1 VSRLRIA
8 VLGGGN
14 GISAVLEG
22 FARLVGAGS
31 PLEVTAVVA
40 TADDGGSSGRLRRDR
55 GGLPPGD
62 LRTCLLA
69 LAGTGDRPFARLFA
83 HRYDGAGELA
93 GHALGNLILAALADM
108 EGGFLRGIAVAED
121 LLAANG
127 RVLPVTEGEVRLLGR
142 CRDGSQLTG
151 EATIGRA
158 TAIEEV
164 WLEPKDADPCPGVLA
179 AIRDADLVVVG
190 PGSLFTSI
198 LPVLLVEG
206 VADAVRR
213 ARGRRVLVANL
224 MSQPGETLDMQL
236 TDHLR
241 ALDAHVG
248 PGLVQDVL
256 VHEGPLDA
264 DRVTPYTQQGARPV
278 ESAMDSRPERVHR
291 AFLVTPAGK
300 IRHDAGRVSEALLRL
315 ARLAGQ
321 AAERLPARG
330 ALRRGI

>member
-1 VSRLRIA
+1 VSRLKVA

-22 FARLVGAGS
+22 FARKVAAGA
-31 PLEVTAVVA
+31 PLEITAVVA

-69 LAGTGDRPFARLFA
+69 LAGSGDRPFARLFA
-83 HRYDGAGELA
+83 HRYDGTGDLA

-108 EGGFLRGIAVAED
+108 EGGFLAGLAVAED

-127 RVLPVTEGEVRLLGR
+127 RVLPVTEHGVGLEGR
-142 CRDGSQLTG
+142 CEDGSRLSG
-151 EATIGRA
+151 EASIGRA
-158 TAIEEV
+158 TSIEEV
-164 WLEPKDADPCPGVLA
+164 WLTPGDVAAAPGVLE
-179 AIRDADLVVVG
+179 AIRRADLVVVG

-198 LPVLLVEG
+198 LPVLLVSG
-206 VADAVRR
+206 VAEAVRR
-213 ARGRRVLVANL
+213 ASGRRVLVANL

-236 TDHLR
+236 VDHLR

-248 PGLVQDVL
+248 EGLVQDIL

-264 DRVTPYTQQGARPV
+264 ERLVPYATQGARPV
-278 ESAMDSRPERVHR
+278 EVELDGRPESVHR
-291 AFLVTPAGK
+291 AFLVTSAGK
-300 IRHDAGRVSEALLRL
+300 IRHDSGRVSDALLRL
-315 ARLAGQ
+315 AR
-321 AAERLPARG
+321 PADSAPRSVP
-330 ALRRGI
+330 LRETARKGL

>member
-69 LAGTGDRPFARLFA
+69 LAGTGTGPSRACSRTA
-83 HRYDGAGELA
+83 TTGLA
-93 GHALGNLILAALADM
+93 SWPATPSGNLILAALADM

-142 CRDGSQLTG
+142 CRDGSQLSG
-151 EATIGRA
+151 EATIGRPPPSRRSGSNRRTPPPA
-158 TAIEEV
+158 GSAGGH
-164 WLEPKDADPCPGVLA
+164 PG
-179 AIRDADLVVVG
+179 RR
-190 PGSLFTSI
+190 PGGGGAGKPLHQH
-198 LPVLLVEG
+198 P
-206 VADAVRR
+206 AR
-213 ARGRRVLVANL
+213 APGAGGRGRRA
-224 MSQPGETLDMQL
+224 SGRGAGACWWPTSC
-236 TDHLR
+236 
-241 ALDAHVG
+241 
-248 PGLVQDVL
+248 PS
-256 VHEGPLDA
+256 P
-264 DRVTPYTQQGARPV
+264 ARPW
-278 ESAMDSRPERVHR
+278 
-291 AFLVTPAGK
+291 TCT
-300 IRHDAGRVSEALLRL
+300 
-315 ARLAGQ
+315 
-321 AAERLPARG
+321 
-330 ALRRGI
+330 